1 MKITVS
7 LRLHKK
13 LMSESIV
20 NKPKLVVMLSR
31 FPFPLEKG
39 DKLRAYQFIKGLSD
53 DYSIYL
59 ICTTDETVSNE
70 SKKELEKYCSEIHIF
85 KLTKLGLFFQLLTDL
100 FFKKPFQVHY
110 FYRSSINKSIQGLLE
125 RIKPD
130 HILCQ
135 LIRVSEYVKHYHHC
149 KKTLDYM
156 DVLSVGMKRRVT
168 VEKWYKRWFFKLEF
182 ERVRNYERSVFD
194 YFENKL
200 IISDQDQKL
209 IPHPRNNEIKIVS
222 NGISDLFFEELEVEK
237 EFDLV
242 FVGNLSYA
250 PNVEAAEFLA
260 NEILPELHRRGFK
273 LNLLI
278 SGASPDKRVLK
289 LESEYVKISGWVEDI
304 RLSYLK
310 GRLFVAPLFIGT
322 GQQNKVLE
330 AMALG
335 IPCLTSSL
343 VFRGLNQFSTQNILL
358 ADSFEGFVEKISFVC
373 NNFEY
378 LDVLSINAKLEIK
391 ENYKWT
397 TQISTLKNILRS

>member
-1 MKITVS
+1 
-7 LRLHKK
+7 
-13 LMSESIV
+13 MSESIV

-53 DYSIYL
+53 DYSIHL
-59 ICTTDETVSNE
+59 ICTTDEIVSTE
-70 SKKELEKYCSEIHIF
+70 SKKELEKYCTEIHIF
-85 KLTKLGLFFQLLTDL
+85 KLTKLGLFFQLMTDL

-125 RIKPD
+125 KIKPD
-130 HILCQ
+130 HIFCQ

-156 DVLSVGMKRRVT
+156 DVLSVGMKRRVS

-182 ERVRNYERSVFD
+182 ERVRSYERSIFD

-200 IISDQDQKL
+200 IISDQDQNL
-209 IPHPRNNEIKIVS
+209 IPHPRNSEIKIVS

-273 LNLLI
+273 LNVLI

-335 IPCLTSSL
+335 VPCLTSSL

-358 ADSFEGFVEKISFVC
+358 ADTFDTFVEKIISVS

-378 LDVLSINAKLEIK
+378 LHVLSTNAKKEIK

-397 TQISTLKNILRS
+397 TQISALKSILRS